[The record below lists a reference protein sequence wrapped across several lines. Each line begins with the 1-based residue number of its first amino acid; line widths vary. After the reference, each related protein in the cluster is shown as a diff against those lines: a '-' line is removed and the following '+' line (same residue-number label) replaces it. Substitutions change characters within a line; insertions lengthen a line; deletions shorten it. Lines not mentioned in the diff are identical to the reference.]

1 MYKWVCDI
9 QVIAQ
14 TPLSNSTSV
23 VELDSNTNVLVK
35 LKIIV
40 FEVAKWDQWNNVI
53 GAGESGMSNSSS
65 PFQVLVRMNK
75 G

>member
-1 MYKWVCDI
+1 MFKGVRDI

-23 VELDSNTNVLVK
+23 VELDSNTNMFVK

-40 FEVAKWDQWNNVI
+40 FKVTERDQWNNVI
-53 GAGESGMSNSSS
+53 RARESGMSNSAC

>member
-1 MYKWVCDI
+1 MIKRVCDI
-9 QVIAQ
+9 QIISQ

-23 VELDSNTNVLVK
+23 VELDSNTNVFVK

-40 FEVAKWDQWNNVI
+40 FKVTEWDQWNNVI
-53 GAGESGMSNSSS
+53 GARESGMSNSSS

>member
-1 MYKWVCDI
+1 MFKWICDI

-23 VELDSNTNVLVK
+23 VELDSNANVFVK

-40 FEVAKWDQWNNVI
+40 FKVTEWDQWNNI
-53 GAGESGMSNSSS
+53 ISARESGMPNSSS